1 MRQAVFL
8 LGALLAGLPVSAGA
22 QAAAQAPPAA
32 AQTSH
37 AADARVF
44 VNTLIRQDYPAI
56 IATFDETMLKAMPEA
71 KLREFWTALSAQVG
85 AFQRVENQR
94 VDRVGAYEAV
104 VITVAFANATANIT
118 VVYDTKGKV
127 AGFNIRP
134 AQQPSA
140 PPSYADTKAFTE
152 REVTVGSGEWALP
165 GTLSMPAGAGP
176 FPAVVIVHGSG
187 PGDRDGTQG
196 ANKPYRDLA
205 HGLASRGIAVLR
217 YDKRSRVHG
226 QKMMSRPRPT
236 VKEES
241 VDDAAL
247 AVDLLAA
254 TSSIARDRIFVL
266 GHSLGAM
273 LVPRIAAAAPN
284 ARGFVVMAGPARPLE
299 QAMYEQAQYMAAID
313 GQTTP
318 AEQASIDEMKKVF
331 DAVRALKPS
340 DIDAPTRV
348 AGVPASYWL
357 DLRGYDPPEA
367 AKAVAKPMLVLQG
380 ERDYQVTP
388 AEFARWNTA
397 LGSRPDVVLKI
408 YPALN
413 HQFIAGTGPAGP
425 QDYSVAGH
433 VSEEVVRDI
442 AAWILKAGG

>member
-1 MRQAVFL
+1 MPRVTVALIV
-8 LGALLAGLPVSAGA
+8 LLATYPADGAA
-22 QAAAQAPPAA
+22 QATPQAPPAS
-32 AQTSH
+32 QTSH

-44 VNTLIRQDYPAI
+44 VNTLIRQDFPAI
-56 IATFDETMLKAMPEA
+56 VATFDETMLKAMPET
-71 KLREFWTALSAQVG
+71 KLREFWTSLSAQVG

-104 VITVAFANATANIT
+104 VLTVAFENATANIT
-118 VVYDTKGKV
+118 VVYDAKGKV

-140 PPSYADTKAFTE
+140 PPAYSDTKNFTE
-152 REVTVGSGEWALP
+152 REVTVGAGEWALP

-205 HGLASRGIAVLR
+205 HGLASRGVAVLR

-226 QKMMSRPRPT
+226 AKMMARPRPT

-241 VDDAAL
+241 IDDAVL
-247 AVDLLAA
+247 GVELLAA
-254 TSSIARDRIFVL
+254 TPSIARDRIFVL

-284 ARGFVVMAGPARPLE
+284 ARGFIVMAGPARPLE
-299 QAMYEQAQYMAAID
+299 EAMYEQAKYMAAVD

-318 AEQASIDEMKKVF
+318 SEQAAIDEMKKVF
-331 DAVRALKPS
+331 DAVRALTPA
-340 DIDAPTRV
+340 DVDAPTRI
-348 AGVPASYWL
+348 AGAPASYWL

-367 AKAVAKPMLVLQG
+367 AKAVTKPMLVLQG

-388 AEFARWNTA
+388 AEFARWRTA
-397 LGSRPDVVLKI
+397 LGARPDVVLKI

-413 HQFIAGTGPAGP
+413 HQFMAGTGPAGP

-433 VSEEVVRDI
+433 VSEEVIRDI
-442 AAWILKAGG
+442 AAWIQK